1 MSLSLRAFHRAD
13 DTRPFLWLSQ
23 FIVAYPSV
31 SSCLPTLSV
40 YRFLS
45 PFFQLKTFPNHHIM
59 DPVILKLALKVL
71 RSMNWLSRRL
81 LEVSFVLLRLQEALF
96 QYVIFEQE
104 QAPQSFVPEE
114 QQVEEKAALNFVE
127 IPSSPITSDQE

>member
-1 MSLSLRAFHRAD
+1 
-13 DTRPFLWLSQ
+13 
-23 FIVAYPSV
+23 
-31 SSCLPTLSV
+31 
-40 YRFLS
+40 
-45 PFFQLKTFPNHHIM
+45 M